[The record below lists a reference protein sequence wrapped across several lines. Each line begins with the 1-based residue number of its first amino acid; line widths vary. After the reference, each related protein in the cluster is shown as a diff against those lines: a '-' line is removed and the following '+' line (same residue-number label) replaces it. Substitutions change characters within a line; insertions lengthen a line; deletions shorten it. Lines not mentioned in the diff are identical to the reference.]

1 MVQGNILGFD
11 FGLKQIGVAVG
22 ETVTGSARPLA
33 LLKTNDGKPQWHLI
47 EKLISEWQP
56 ALLVVG
62 LPLNMDDSESAMS
75 ARARK
80 FANRLHGR
88 YGLKVELHDERL
100 SSQAVRS
107 SLAEA
112 EQFGEK
118 QRIAHNKIDALAAA
132 LVLESWLHGRANNN
146 S

>member
-1 MVQGNILGFD
+1 MKQGSVLGFD
-11 FGLKQIGVAVG
+11 FGLKQIGVSVG
-22 ETVTGSARPLA
+22 QTVTGSARPLT
-33 LLKTNDGKPQWHLI
+33 LLKANDGKPQWPQI
-47 EKLISEWQP
+47 EKLIGEWQP
-56 ALLVVG
+56 MLLVVG
-62 LPLNMDDSESAMS
+62 LPLNMDGTESSMS

-107 SLAEA
+107 GLADGGS
-112 EQFGEK
+112 QGGSR
-118 QRIAHNKIDALAAA
+118 RIAHNKIDALAAA
-132 LVLESWLHGRANNN
+132 VVLQSWLDNYC